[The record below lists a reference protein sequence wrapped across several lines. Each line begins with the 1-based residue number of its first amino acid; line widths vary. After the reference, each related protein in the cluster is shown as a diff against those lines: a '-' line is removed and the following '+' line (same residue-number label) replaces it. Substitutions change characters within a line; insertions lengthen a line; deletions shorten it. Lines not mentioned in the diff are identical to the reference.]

1 MQSRILVVEDHHN
14 TRKALVY
21 QLRLAG
27 YAISEASDGEAALDM
42 LETQVFDLVLTDIV
56 MGEVSGIEVLHTAR
70 MLPSRPAV
78 ILLTG
83 NASLDTAIAAVD
95 NGASAYLLK
104 PCPTDELLE
113 RVGRAIQHHE
123 AEYQL
128 IKAAAMLTGQPVE
141 FPHADS
147 RAVQPSGK
155 RAAWQEE
162 AALQHPPLSIGALTI
177 GSSRQYIT
185 FRGQPVRMTPIEF
198 ALLRCLAQQPGVVH
212 AYSDIVRVTHR
223 LTITDTEAQAL
234 LRPHVR
240 NLRRKL
246 GTETIV
252 NERGAGYILVVPDV

>member
-1 MQSRILVVEDHHN
+1 
-14 TRKALVY
+14 
-21 QLRLAG
+21 
-27 YAISEASDGEAALDM
+27 
-42 LETQVFDLVLTDIV
+42 
-56 MGEVSGIEVLHTAR
+56 
-70 MLPSRPAV
+70 
-78 ILLTG
+78 
-83 NASLDTAIAAVD
+83 
-95 NGASAYLLK
+95 
-104 PCPTDELLE
+104 
-113 RVGRAIQHHE
+113 
-123 AEYQL
+123 
-128 IKAAAMLTGQPVE
+128 MLTGQPVE